1 MAELTRAQDHQAFLQ
16 RLTDIAASGEDV
28 TALAADLTN
37 PSRFTRAQAKQLLA
51 ELPQD
56 LQAMLVISSASE
68 LEVPNV
74 ALLPPERVQ
83 EVIARDLVL
92 HDHLSLLR
100 ASWQLLAEDEEC
112 AERLRARFSFEV
124 TDLLTGETHKVLI
137 RLCPCRAFA
146 YLSSIFASPEASWRE
161 ETLEHMGPELLAF
174 VLRAQSDGVLPV
186 EEDLWYDFLEQASDT
201 EIYPMACLKA
211 IEDDL
216 EVLEEALL
224 DTHHQ
229 LLQTSLPDSLRLSP
243 LQAVEL
249 SLEEDDFSPTDAGKP
264 PREDIIDIE
273 LG

>member
-1 MAELTRAQDHQAFLQ
+1 MNDLARNQNHQAFLQ
-16 RLTDIAASGEDV
+16 RLTDLAASGENIA
-28 TALAADLTN
+28 ALAADLTD
-37 PSRFTRAQAKQLLA
+37 PSRFTRVQARQLLA

-56 LQAMLVISSASE
+56 LQAMIVMASASE

-74 ALLPPERVQ
+74 ALLPPDRVQ

-100 ASWQLLAEDEEC
+100 ADWQLLMEEEEC
-112 AERLRARFSFEV
+112 TDRLRARFSFQV
-124 TDLLTGETHKVLI
+124 TDLLSGETRKVMV

-174 VLRAQSDGVLPV
+174 VLRAQSNGVLPV

-201 EIYPMACLKA
+201 EIYPLACRMA
-211 IEDDL
+211 IQDDL
-216 EVLEEALL
+216 EALEESLL

-229 LLQTSLPDSLRLSP
+229 LLATSLPDSLRLSP
-243 LQAVEL
+243 LRPVEL
-249 SLEEDDFSPTDAGKP
+249 SLDEGDFDPTDSEKP